1 MLQHAS
7 LDNGQSRANVKSI
20 PGASPTCPECDDCT
34 GKKNECPVC
43 PGAGGG
49 YEENV
54 GSYDLS
60 IGDIRADDTTLPFG
74 VAGEVSSSATT
85 GTKSHV
91 TFKIVLSIRNGA
103 KIDEVI
109 KLIED
114 FSGLYNTQF
123 FNGTADVTIS
133 ATDTALTISA
143 SFDVPTLDDAM
154 SSFPVHEFLSRGPIK
169 IKGHMGS
176 AVDPN
181 QLLDAPADT
190 YDISADAKFAESLRV
205 EYSDAFWEY
214 LSKYMGSYEQQLVD
228 SFASSSGSD
237 DAAPAP
243 APVDDSP
250 LEPIYKTASYK
261 ALASAYKAEIASAEK
276 PNMVDIQRE
285 VQLEF
290 AKLLF
295 GAQYKV
301 QFGSLTNLLRAAAGQ
316 RPRLL
321 MLLEAASPRVASWVK
336 SPMSLLTSWNLA
348 KFKQLVWGP
357 ALSDPLTTDQIL
369 ATPLPLVFQTLGGV
383 LSLEATVVQPTWTG
397 QVTLKLTGFD
407 RVVEFLPDEWIR

>member
-20 PGASPTCPECDDCT
+20 PGASPTCPECECT

-43 PGAGGG
+43 PGAVGG

-114 FSGLYNTQF
+114 FSGLYNTQM

-357 ALSDPLTTDQIL
+357 ALEQGATDQIL